1 MSEQKKRR
9 RDCYDLDFHFN
20 SYLFSIWKR
29 DGTHFYMV
37 LVFTSLSSTVDLL
50 FLSFCCDLFF
60 LHSLFPFPLLKYT
73 HPAWVDPIQGNW
85 QSESVREYFL
95 CRDLCAHFGKS
106 ISLFLSEYSIQGS
119 QRRECILVWN
129 KVTYS
134 SWKRQRCKE
143 RMCTKRMLLDEEE
156 RKSKRKLKETR
167 RGILKEKKE
176 QHEDEVNL
184 QSVSKW

>member
-106 ISLFLSEYSIQGS
+106 ISLSLFLWILNSGKSE
-119 QRRECILVWN
+119 
-129 KVTYS
+129 
-134 SWKRQRCKE
+134 KRVH
-143 RMCTKRMLLDEEE
+143 LG
-156 RKSKRKLKETR
+156 LK
-167 RGILKEKKE
+167 
-176 QHEDEVNL
+176 QSNL
-184 QSVSKW
+184 QFVKEAKMQRENVYKEDAFGWRGEKE